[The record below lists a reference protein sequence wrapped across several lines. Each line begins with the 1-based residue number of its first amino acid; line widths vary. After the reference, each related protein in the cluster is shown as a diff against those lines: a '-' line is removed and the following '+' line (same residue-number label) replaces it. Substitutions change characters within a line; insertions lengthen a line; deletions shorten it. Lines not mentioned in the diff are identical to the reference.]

1 MVKDISTYISVYT
14 REYVQRVER
23 KVIQIWNT
31 QKTAYQTEMI
41 KMIINSAKQLTCTEC

>member
-23 KVIQIWNT
+23 KVIQIWNS
-31 QKTAYQTEMI
+31 QKTALDRDDKNDY
-41 KMIINSAKQLTCTEC
+41 K